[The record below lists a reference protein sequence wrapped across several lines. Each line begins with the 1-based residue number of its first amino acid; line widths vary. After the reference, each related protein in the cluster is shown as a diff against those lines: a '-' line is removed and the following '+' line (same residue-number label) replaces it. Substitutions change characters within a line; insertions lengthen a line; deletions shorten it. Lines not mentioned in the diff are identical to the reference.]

1 MFGTYVIFIPTE
13 HCPYIRHY
21 VATEE
26 KAMPETVPTTGL
38 TDIDTLGNICATLG
52 CAPDD
57 VTEFSPIEE
66 GLTNDSFR
74 FVAKGKAYVYR
85 KPGAGTE
92 KIISRE
98 GEAFAQG
105 VAAKL
110 GLDRTFI
117 YEEPK
122 RGWKISHFVDGC
134 VPFDYHNEKHVRRAM
149 EMARQLHTCGVTST
163 WSFDVFE
170 NTRGILELLSDEERG
185 RYEDFNQIRALI
197 DGLEERVRAT
207 SGAPVLCHN
216 DFYDP
221 NFLVRGEEISLIDW
235 EYSGMSDYASDLG
248 TFICCSDYS
257 YDEALD
263 VLREY
268 FQREPSAGELF
279 HCVSY
284 VAFAAWYWFVW
295 ALYKDQCGDP
305 VGDWQ
310 DLWHR
315 YASEYGRRAEQLAS
329 EA

>member
-117 YEEPK
+117 YEDPK

-149 EMARQLHTCGVTST
+149 EMARQLHSCGVTST

-268 FQREPSAGELF
+268 FQREPSASELF

>member
-38 TDIDTLGNICATLG
+38 TDIDTPGNICATLG

-117 YEEPK
+117 YEDPK

-149 EMARQLHTCGVTST
+149 EMARQLHSCGVTST

>member
-13 HCPYIRHY
+13 QCPYIRHY

-117 YEEPK
+117 YEDPK

-149 EMARQLHTCGVTST
+149 EMARQLHSCGVTST

>member
-38 TDIDTLGNICATLG
+38 TDIDTLGIICATLG

-117 YEEPK
+117 YEDPK

-149 EMARQLHTCGVTST
+149 EMARQLHSCGVTST

>member
-1 MFGTYVIFIPTE
+1 MPQ
-13 HCPYIRHY
+13 
-21 VATEE
+21 ATI
-26 KAMPETVPTTGL
+26 AANAQSIDPETL
-38 TDIDTLGNICATLG
+38 SNICSTLG
-52 CAPDD
+52 CAPQD
-57 VTEFSPIEE
+57 VTEFSPIDE

-74 FVAKGKAYVYR
+74 FVAAGKPYVYR
-85 KPGAGTE
+85 RPGAGTE

-105 VAAKL
+105 IAAKL

-117 YEEPK
+117 YENPQQ
-122 RGWKISHFVDGC
+122 GWKISHFVEGC
-134 VPFDYHNEKHVRRAM
+134 KPFDYHNTAHVARAM
-149 EMARQLHTCGVTST
+149 EMARELHSSGVTSK
-163 WSFDVFE
+163 WSFDIFE
-170 NTRGILELLSDEERG
+170 NTAGILKLLNNDEKARYNDFER
-185 RYEDFNQIRALI
+185 IRTRI
-197 DGLEERVRAT
+197 EGLEGRVRAT

-221 NFLVRGEEISLIDW
+221 NFLVRGSDISLIDW
-235 EYSGMSDYASDLG
+235 EYAGMSDYASDLG

>member
-117 YEEPK
+117 YEDPK

-149 EMARQLHTCGVTST
+149 EMARQLHSCGVTST

-268 FQREPSAGELF
+268 FQREPSAGEFF

>member
-117 YEEPK
+117 YEDPK

-149 EMARQLHTCGVTST
+149 EMARQLHSCGVTST

-284 VAFAAWYWFVW
+284 VAFAACYWFVW

>member
-1 MFGTYVIFIPTE
+1 MPQ
-13 HCPYIRHY
+13 
-21 VATEE
+21 ATI
-26 KAMPETVPTTGL
+26 AANVQSIDPETL
-38 TDIDTLGNICATLG
+38 SNICSTLG
-52 CAPDD
+52 CAPQD
-57 VTEFSPIEE
+57 VTEFSPIDE

-74 FVAKGKAYVYR
+74 FVAAGKPYVYR
-85 KPGAGTE
+85 RPGAGTE

-105 VAAKL
+105 IAAKL

-117 YEEPK
+117 YENPQQ
-122 RGWKISHFVDGC
+122 GWKISHFVEGC
-134 VPFDYHNEKHVRRAM
+134 KPFDYHNTAHVARAM
-149 EMARQLHTCGVTST
+149 EMARELHSSGVTSK
-163 WSFDVFE
+163 WSFDIFK
-170 NTRGILELLSDEERG
+170 NTAGILELLNNDEKARYDDFER
-185 RYEDFNQIRALI
+185 IRTRI
-197 DGLEERVRAT
+197 EGLEGRVRAT

-221 NFLVRGEEISLIDW
+221 NFLVRGSDISLIDW
-235 EYSGMSDYASDLG
+235 EYAGMSDYASDLG

>member
-117 YEEPK
+117 YEDPK
-122 RGWKISHFVDGC
+122 RGWKISHFVDVC

-149 EMARQLHTCGVTST
+149 EMARQLHSCGVTST

>member
-117 YEEPK
+117 YEDPK

-134 VPFDYHNEKHVRRAM
+134 VPFDYHND
-149 EMARQLHTCGVTST
+149 GVTST

>member
-117 YEEPK
+117 YEDPK

-149 EMARQLHTCGVTST
+149 EMARQLHSCGVTST

-268 FQREPSAGELF
+268 FQREPRAGELF

>member
-117 YEEPK
+117 YEDPK

-134 VPFDYHNEKHVRRAM
+134 VPFDYHNEKHVRCAM
-149 EMARQLHTCGVTST
+149 EMARQLHSCGVTST

>member
-117 YEEPK
+117 YEDPK

-149 EMARQLHTCGVTST
+149 EMARQLHSCGVTST

-216 DFYDP
+216 DYYDP

>member
-117 YEEPK
+117 YEDPK

-149 EMARQLHTCGVTST
+149 EMARQLHSCGVTST

-221 NFLVRGEEISLIDW
+221 NVLVRGEEISLIDW

>member
-1 MFGTYVIFIPTE
+1 MFGIYVIFIPTE
-13 HCPYIRHY
+13 QCPYIRHY

-26 KAMPETVPTTGL
+26 NAMPETVPTTGL
-38 TDIDTLGNICATLG
+38 TDIDTLGNICATLD

-85 KPGAGTE
+85 RPGAGTE

-117 YEEPK
+117 YEDPK

-149 EMARQLHTCGVTST
+149 EMARQLHSCGVTST

-257 YDEALD
+257 FDEALD

-268 FQREPSAGELF
+268 FQREPSTNELF

-329 EA
+329 EV

>member
-117 YEEPK
+117 YEDPK

-149 EMARQLHTCGVTST
+149 EMARQLHSCGVTST

-295 ALYKDQCGDP
+295 ALYKAQCGDP

>member
-98 GEAFAQG
+98 GEAFAQS

-117 YEEPK
+117 YEDPK

-149 EMARQLHTCGVTST
+149 EMARQLHSCGVTST

-268 FQREPSAGELF
+268 SQREPSAGELF

>member
-117 YEEPK
+117 YEDPK

-149 EMARQLHTCGVTST
+149 EMARQLHSCGVTST

-221 NFLVRGEEISLIDW
+221 NILVRGEEISLIDW

-268 FQREPSAGELF
+268 FQREPRAGELF

>member
-117 YEEPK
+117 YEDPK

-149 EMARQLHTCGVTST
+149 EMARQLHSCGVTST

-268 FQREPSAGELF
+268 FQRGPSAGELF

>member
-117 YEEPK
+117 YEDPK

-149 EMARQLHTCGVTST
+149 EMARQLHSCGVTST